1 MSKVE
6 YYKNKENY
14 KNLVEIKDTISDNL
28 SKQYNDNFW
37 KLKDLF
43 SDYKKHC
50 DELGKSCNNAWA
62 NGIMLLDYK
71 WDNMDASS
79 IIINNITLKELETG
93 KYSSLYINGQKANNI
108 KTDAGYASRIKFF
121 IKTFSCFTKYK
132 TNQDLSWV
140 VINNRELL
148 SEIFKYHNDNKRTLA
163 TINKDIKA
171 LVRVIKLLV
180 GEDSELRYKISALQV
195 AFTELENNRDDENMI
210 LTENEKRQFINYD
223 RLLVILDKLQKDY
236 QDSVNK
242 LPKTDRKNG
251 MKHNDELFYKHQ
263 IILSLALNIWD
274 FPSRHEKFTMDIIY
288 DNSAAEKDK
297 NYILLKKLKNG
308 KVSRIVN
315 FIFNENVKKHSAISY
330 KLNSTQLKEYNNKLS
345 KLIKYSLDTYPRP
358 YLFLG
363 KDNWVKQNFTK
374 ASFNMICEWLRNV
387 DINKNICID
396 GFRSAFVSHYYPTLN
411 NKLKE
416 IMKTRMRTSRDIIE
430 RFYLKFEEE
439 KPDKVE
445 EKPDKVEDKPD
456 KVEEKPDKV
465 EDKPDKV
472 EEKPDKVEEKP
483 ISLAEIKR
491 LNYKKWY
498 EANKQKKLEYNHN
511 RNIDPKTKQRNILND
526 LNTGKTILDNYKK
539 ETIAKYKIYQIN
551 EKFYGEKL
559 T

>member
-1 MSKVE
+1 
-6 YYKNKENY
+6 
-14 KNLVEIKDTISDNL
+14 L
-28 SKQYNDNFW
+28 
-37 KLKDLF
+37 
-43 SDYKKHC
+43 
-50 DELGKSCNNAWA
+50 
-62 NGIMLLDYK
+62 
-71 WDNMDASS
+71 
-79 IIINNITLKELETG
+79 
-93 KYSSLYINGQKANNI
+93 
-108 KTDAGYASRIKFF
+108 
-121 IKTFSCFTKYK
+121 
-132 TNQDLSWV
+132 
-140 VINNRELL
+140 
-148 SEIFKYHNDNKRTLA
+148 EIFKYHNDNKRSLA

-210 LTENEKRQFINYD
+210 LTENEKRQFINYEK
-223 RLLVILDKLQKDY
+223 LLEILNKLQIDY

-242 LPKTDRKNG
+242 LPKYDRKNG
-251 MKHNDELFYKHQ
+251 MKHNDELFHKHQ
-263 IILSLALNIWD
+263 IILALALNIWD
-274 FPSRHEKFTMDIIY
+274 FPSRHEKFGMDIIY
-288 DNSAAEKDK
+288 DNGAAEKDK

-308 KVSRIVN
+308 KVSRIIY

-330 KLNSTQLKEYNNKLS
+330 KLDSTQLKEYNKKLA

-416 IMKTRMRTSRDIIE
+416 IMKTRMRTSREIIE
-430 RFYLKFEEE
+430 RFYLKFEKEE
-439 KPDKVE
+439 PKE
-445 EKPDKVEDKPD
+445 MQDKP
-456 KVEEKPDKV
+456 EEMQ
-465 EDKPDKV
+465 DKPEEMQDKPKEKQDKT
-472 EEKPDKVEEKP
+472 EEMQDKPM
-483 ISLAEIKR
+483 SLAERKR

-498 EANKQKKLEYNHN
+498 EINKQKKLEYNHN

-526 LNTGKTILDNYKK
+526 LNTGKTVLDNYKK
-539 ETIAKYKIYQIN
+539 ETILKYKIYQKN
-551 EKFYGEKL
+551 EKFYGEEL

>member
-6 YYKNKENY
+6 YYKIKENY
-14 KNLVEIKDTISDNL
+14 KDLIQINDSISDKL
-28 SKQYNDNFW
+28 SKLYDDNFW
-37 KLKDLF
+37 NLKNLF
-43 SDYKKHC
+43 SDYKKYC
-50 DELGKSCNNAWA
+50 DELGKPCNNAWG
-62 NGIMLLDYK
+62 NDIMLFDYK
-71 WDNMDASS
+71 WENLDSS
-79 IIINNITLKELETG
+79 KIIVNTITIKDFQEG
-93 KYSSLYINGQKANNI
+93 KYISLYTNNQKANNI
-108 KTDAGYASRIKFF
+108 KTESEYARRILFF
-121 IKTFSCFTKYK
+121 TKTFPCFAKFK
-132 TNQDLSWV
+132 DADDLSWIA
-140 VINNRELL
+140 INNRELL
-148 SEIFKYHNDNKRTLA
+148 LEIFKYHNDNKRSLA
-163 TINKDIKA
+163 TINKDLKA

-180 GEDSELRYKISALQV
+180 GEDNELRFKISALQV

-210 LTENEKRQFINYD
+210 LTENEKKQFINYD
-223 RLLVILDKLQKDY
+223 KLLEILDKLQKDY

-242 LPKTDRKNG
+242 LPKSDRKNG

-263 IILSLALNIWD
+263 IILTLALNIWD

-297 NYILLKKLKNG
+297 NYILLKKLKNS
-308 KVSRIVN
+308 KVSRIVY

-330 KLNSTQLKEYNNKLS
+330 KLDSTQLKEYNKKLS

-374 ASFNMICEWLRNV
+374 ASFNMICERLRNV

-439 KPDKVE
+439 KQDKAE
-445 EKPDKVEDKPD
+445 EKPDKA
-456 KVEEKPDKV
+456 EEKQDK
-465 EDKPDKV
+465 E
-472 EEKPDKVEEKP
+472 EEKQDKAEEKP
-483 ISLAEIKR
+483 ISLAERKR

-511 RNIDPKTKQRNILND
+511 RNIDPKTKQRNILTD
-526 LNTGKTILDNYKK
+526 LNTNKTNLDNYKK
-539 ETIAKYKIYQIN
+539 ETITKYKIYEN
-551 EKFYGEKL
+551 NGKFYGKEL

>member
-6 YYKNKENY
+6 HYKIKEHY
-14 KNLVEIKDTISDNL
+14 KDLVEIKDTISDNL
-28 SKQYNDNFW
+28 SKLYNDNFW

-43 SDYKKHC
+43 SDYEKHC

-71 WDNMDASS
+71 WDNMDLSS
-79 IIINNITLKELETG
+79 IIINNITLNELESG
-93 KYSSLYINGQKANNI
+93 KYSSLYTNGQKANNV
-108 KTDAGYASRIKFF
+108 KTDAGYANRIQFF
-121 IKTFSCFTKYK
+121 IKTFPCFAKYK
-132 TNQDLSWV
+132 TNEDISWV
-140 VINNRELL
+140 AINNRELL
-148 SEIFKYHNDNKRTLA
+148 LEIFKYHNDNKRSLA

-171 LVRVIKLLV
+171 MVRVIKLLV
-180 GEDSELRYKISALQV
+180 GEDSELRYKMSALQV

-223 RLLVILDKLQKDY
+223 KLIEILDKLQKDY

-242 LPKTDRKNG
+242 LPKSDRKNG

-263 IILSLALNIWD
+263 IILALALNIWD

-288 DNSAAEKDK
+288 DNSVAEKDK

-308 KVSRIVN
+308 KVSRIVH
-315 FIFNENVKKHSAISY
+315 FIFNENVKKHTAISY
-330 KLNSTQLKEYNNKLS
+330 KLDSTQLKEHNKKLS

-387 DINKNICID
+387 YVNKNICID

-430 RFYLKFEEE
+430 RFYLKFEKEE
-439 KPDKVE
+439 P
-445 EKPDKVEDKPD
+445 DKPD
-456 KVEEKPDKV
+456 EKQ
-465 EDKPDKV
+465 DKPDEKQD
-472 EEKPDKVEEKP
+472 KPDEKQDKPDEKQDKPDEKQDKP
-483 ISLAEIKR
+483 ISLAEKKR

-526 LNTGKTILDNYKK
+526 LNTGKTTLDNYKK
-539 ETIAKYKIYQIN
+539 ETISKYKIYQQN
-551 EKFYGEKL
+551 EKFYGEEL

>member
-6 YYKNKENY
+6 HYKIKEHY
-14 KNLVEIKDTISDNL
+14 KDLVEIKDNISDNL
-28 SKQYNDNFW
+28 SKLYNDNFW
-37 KLKDLF
+37 KLKNLF

-62 NGIMLLDYK
+62 NGVMLLDYK
-71 WDNMDASS
+71 WDNMDTSS
-79 IIINNITLKELETG
+79 IIINNITLNELETG
-93 KYSSLYINGQKANNI
+93 KYSNLYTNGQKANNV
-108 KTDAGYASRIKFF
+108 KTDAGYANRIQFF
-121 IKTFSCFTKYK
+121 IKTFTCFAKYK
-132 TNQDLSWV
+132 TNEDLSWV
-140 VINNRELL
+140 AINNRELL
-148 SEIFKYHNDNKRTLA
+148 LEIFKYHNDNKRSLA

-180 GEDSELRYKISALQV
+180 GEDSELRYKMSALQV

-223 RLLVILDKLQKDY
+223 KLLEILDKLQKDY
-236 QDSVNK
+236 QESVNK

-263 IILSLALNIWD
+263 IILALALNIWD
-274 FPSRHEKFTMDIIY
+274 FPSRHEKFTMEIIY
-288 DNSAAEKDK
+288 NNSAAEKDK
-297 NYILLKKLKNG
+297 NYILLKKLKNS
-308 KVSRIVN
+308 KVSRIVH

-330 KLNSTQLKEYNNKLS
+330 KLDSTQLKEYNKKLS

-430 RFYLKFEEE
+430 RFYLKFEKEQEKPEE
-439 KPDKVE
+439 KPDKPDKPE
-445 EKPDKVEDKPD
+445 EKPDKPDKQEEMQDKQEEKQDKPD
-456 KVEEKPDKV
+456 DKNMT
-465 EDKPDKV
+465 
-472 EEKPDKVEEKP
+472 
-483 ISLAEIKR
+483 LAERKR

-498 EANKQKKLEYNHN
+498 EVNKQKKLEYNHN

-526 LNTGKTILDNYKK
+526 LNTGKTTLSNYKK
-539 ETIAKYKIYQIN
+539 ETIDKYKIYQQN
-551 EKFYGEKL
+551 EKFYGEEL

>member
-6 YYKNKENY
+6 HYKIKEHY
-14 KNLVEIKDTISDNL
+14 KDLVEINDTVSDNL
-28 SKQYNDNFW
+28 SKLYNDNFW

-71 WDNMDASS
+71 WDNMDLSS
-79 IIINNITLKELETG
+79 IIINNITLNELESG
-93 KYSSLYINGQKANNI
+93 KYSSLYTNGQKANNV
-108 KTDAGYASRIKFF
+108 KTDAGYANRIQFF
-121 IKTFSCFTKYK
+121 IKTFPCFAKYK
-132 TNQDLSWV
+132 TNENLSWV
-140 VINNRELL
+140 AINNRELL
-148 SEIFKYHNDNKRTLA
+148 LEIFKYHNDNKRSLA

-171 LVRVIKLLV
+171 MVRVIKLLV
-180 GEDSELRYKISALQV
+180 GEDSELRYKMSALQV

-223 RLLVILDKLQKDY
+223 KLIEILDKLQKDY

-242 LPKTDRKNG
+242 LPKSDRKNG

-263 IILSLALNIWD
+263 IILALALNIWD

-308 KVSRIVN
+308 KVSRIVH
-315 FIFNENVKKHSAISY
+315 FIFNENVKKHTAISY
-330 KLNSTQLKEYNNKLS
+330 KLDSTQLKEYNKKLS

-387 DINKNICID
+387 DVNKNICID

-430 RFYLKFEEE
+430 RFYLKFEKDEPDKPEE
-439 KPDKVE
+439 KQDK
-445 EKPDKVEDKPD
+445 PEDKNMT
-456 KVEEKPDKV
+456 
-465 EDKPDKV
+465 
-472 EEKPDKVEEKP
+472 
-483 ISLAEIKR
+483 LAERKR

-526 LNTGKTILDNYKK
+526 LNTGKTTLANYKK
-539 ETIAKYKIYQIN
+539 ETIVKYKIYQQN
-551 EKFYGEKL
+551 EKFYGEEL

>member
-6 YYKNKENY
+6 HYKIKEHY
-14 KNLVEIKDTISDNL
+14 KDLVEIKDNISDNL
-28 SKQYNDNFW
+28 SKLYNDNFW
-37 KLKDLF
+37 KLKNLF

-71 WDNMDASS
+71 WDNMDTSS
-79 IIINNITLKELETG
+79 IIINNITLNELETG
-93 KYSSLYINGQKANNI
+93 KYSNLYTNGQKANNV
-108 KTDAGYASRIKFF
+108 KTDAGYANRIQFF
-121 IKTFSCFTKYK
+121 IKTFTCFAKYK
-132 TNQDLSWV
+132 TNEDLSWV
-140 VINNRELL
+140 AINNRELL
-148 SEIFKYHNDNKRTLA
+148 LEIFKYHNDNKRSLA

-180 GEDSELRYKISALQV
+180 GEDSELRYKMSALQV

-223 RLLVILDKLQKDY
+223 KLLEILDKLQKDY
-236 QDSVNK
+236 QESVNK

-263 IILSLALNIWD
+263 IILALALNIWD
-274 FPSRHEKFTMDIIY
+274 FPSRHEKFTMEIIY
-288 DNSAAEKDK
+288 NNSAAEKDK
-297 NYILLKKLKNG
+297 NYILLKKLKNS
-308 KVSRIVN
+308 KVSRIVH

-330 KLNSTQLKEYNNKLS
+330 KLDSTQLKEYNKKLS

-430 RFYLKFEEE
+430 RFYLKFEKEQEKPEE
-439 KPDKVE
+439 KPDKPDKPE
-445 EKPDKVEDKPD
+445 EKPDKPDKQEEMQDKQEEKQDKPD
-456 KVEEKPDKV
+456 DKNMT
-465 EDKPDKV
+465 
-472 EEKPDKVEEKP
+472 
-483 ISLAEIKR
+483 LAERKR

-498 EANKQKKLEYNHN
+498 EVNKQKKLEYNHN

-526 LNTGKTILDNYKK
+526 LNTGKTTLSNYKK
-539 ETIAKYKIYQIN
+539 ETIDKYKIYQQN
-551 EKFYGEKL
+551 EKFYGEEL

>member
-6 YYKNKENY
+6 HYKIKEHY
-14 KNLVEIKDTISDNL
+14 KDLVEIKDTISDNL
-28 SKQYNDNFW
+28 SKLYNDNFW
-37 KLKDLF
+37 KLNDLF

-71 WDNMDASS
+71 WDNMAASS
-79 IIINNITLKELETG
+79 IIINNITLKELESG
-93 KYSSLYINGQKANNI
+93 KYSSLYTNGQKANNI
-108 KTDAGYASRIKFF
+108 KTDAGYANRIQFF
-121 IKTFSCFTKYK
+121 IKTFPCFTKYK
-132 TNQDLSWV
+132 TNEDLSWV
-140 VINNRELL
+140 AINNRELL
-148 SEIFKYHNDNKRTLA
+148 LEIFKYHNDNKRSLA
-163 TINKDIKA
+163 TINKDFKA

-180 GEDSELRYKISALQV
+180 GEDSELRYKMSALQV

-223 RLLVILDKLQKDY
+223 KLLEILDKLQKDY

-263 IILSLALNIWD
+263 IILALALNIWD
-274 FPSRHEKFTMDIIY
+274 FPSRHEKFSMDIIY
-288 DNSAAEKDK
+288 DSSAAEKDK

-308 KVSRIVN
+308 KVSRIVH
-315 FIFNENVKKHSAISY
+315 FIFNENVKKHTAISY
-330 KLNSTQLKEYNNKLS
+330 KLDSTQLKEYNKKLS

-430 RFYLKFEEE
+430 RFYLKFEKEQEKPEE
-439 KPDKVE
+439 KPD
-445 EKPDKVEDKPD
+445 EKPDKPEEKQDKQEDKHMT
-456 KVEEKPDKV
+456 
-465 EDKPDKV
+465 
-472 EEKPDKVEEKP
+472 
-483 ISLAEIKR
+483 LAERKR

-498 EANKQKKLEYNHN
+498 EVNKQKKLEYNHN

-526 LNTGKTILDNYKK
+526 LNTGKTTLSNYKK
-539 ETIAKYKIYQIN
+539 ETIDKYKIYQQN
-551 EKFYGEKL
+551 EKFYGEEL

>member
-6 YYKNKENY
+6 HYKIKEHY
-14 KNLVEIKDTISDNL
+14 KDLVEIKDTISDNL
-28 SKQYNDNFW
+28 SKLYNDNFW
-37 KLKDLF
+37 KLNDLF

-71 WDNMDASS
+71 WDNMAASS
-79 IIINNITLKELETG
+79 IIINNITLKELESG
-93 KYSSLYINGQKANNI
+93 KYSSLYTNGQKANNI
-108 KTDAGYASRIKFF
+108 KTDAGYANRIQFF
-121 IKTFSCFTKYK
+121 IKTFPCFTKYK
-132 TNQDLSWV
+132 TNEDLSWV
-140 VINNRELL
+140 AINNRELL
-148 SEIFKYHNDNKRTLA
+148 LEIFKYHNDNKRSLA
-163 TINKDIKA
+163 TINKDFKA

-180 GEDSELRYKISALQV
+180 GEDSELRYKMSALQV

-223 RLLVILDKLQKDY
+223 KLLEILDKLQKDY

-242 LPKTDRKNG
+242 LPKSDRKNG

-263 IILSLALNIWD
+263 IILALALNIWD

-288 DNSAAEKDK
+288 DNRAAENDK

-308 KVSRIVN
+308 KVSRIVH
-315 FIFNENVKKHSAISY
+315 FIFNENVKKHTAISY
-330 KLNSTQLKEYNNKLS
+330 KLDSTQLKEYNKKLS

-387 DINKNICID
+387 DMNKNICID
-396 GFRSAFVSHYYPTLN
+396 GFRSAFVSHYYPKLN

-430 RFYLKFEEE
+430 RFYLKFEKEEPNKPEE
-439 KPDKVE
+439 KQDKPE
-445 EKPDKVEDKPD
+445 EKQDKPEEKQDKSEEKQDKPEDKNM
-456 KVEEKPDKV
+456 
-465 EDKPDKV
+465 
-472 EEKPDKVEEKP
+472 
-483 ISLAEIKR
+483 SLAERKR
-491 LNYKKWY
+491 INYKKWY

-526 LNTGKTILDNYKK
+526 LNTGKTTLANYKK
-539 ETIAKYKIYQIN
+539 ETIAKYKIYQQN
-551 EKFYGEKL
+551 EKFYGEEL

>member
-6 YYKNKENY
+6 HYKIKEHY
-14 KNLVEIKDTISDNL
+14 KDLIEIKDTISDNL
-28 SKQYNDNFW
+28 LKLYNDNFW

-62 NGIMLLDYK
+62 NGVMLLDYK
-71 WDNMDASS
+71 WDNMDVSS
-79 IIINNITLKELETG
+79 IIINNITLKEFESG
-93 KYSSLYINGQKANNI
+93 KYSSLYTNGQKANNV
-108 KTDAGYASRIKFF
+108 KTDAGYANRIKFF
-121 IKTFSCFTKYK
+121 IKTFPCFAKYK
-132 TNQDLSWV
+132 TNEDLSWV
-140 VINNRELL
+140 AINNRELL
-148 SEIFKYHNDNKRTLA
+148 LEIFKYHNDNKRSLA

-180 GEDSELRYKISALQV
+180 GEDSELRYKMSALQV

-223 RLLVILDKLQKDY
+223 KLIEILDKLQKDY

-251 MKHNDELFYKHQ
+251 LKHNDELFHKHQ
-263 IILSLALNIWD
+263 IILALALNIWD

-308 KVSRIVN
+308 KVSRIVH
-315 FIFNENVKKHSAISY
+315 FIFNENVKKHTAISY
-330 KLNSTQLKEYNNKLS
+330 KLDSTQLKEYNKKLS

-430 RFYLKFEEE
+430 RFYLKFEKEQEKPEE
-439 KPDKVE
+439 KPD
-445 EKPDKVEDKPD
+445 EKPDKPEEKQDKQEDKHMT
-456 KVEEKPDKV
+456 
-465 EDKPDKV
+465 
-472 EEKPDKVEEKP
+472 
-483 ISLAEIKR
+483 LAERKR

-498 EANKQKKLEYNHN
+498 EVNKQKKLEYNHN

-526 LNTGKTILDNYKK
+526 LNTGKTTLSNYKK
-539 ETIAKYKIYQIN
+539 ETIDKYKIYQQN
-551 EKFYGEKL
+551 EKFYGEEL